1 MQEELKPNPDNLLK
15 EIKQMNQGK
24 LTVFLG
30 PAAGVGKTC
39 AMLIAGRESITEG
52 KSVLIGWVDTHGRKE
67 TEPFVAGIPRIEP
80 VKLSYKGRE
89 FPEMD
94 LDTLKKS
101 KPEIAIVDELAH
113 TNIPGSLNTKRYQDV
128 EELLKEGIDVY
139 TTLNI
144 QHIESLNDIIAKI
157 TGVSVTETVPD
168 KLLEGA
174 EIRLVDIDADAL
186 IQRLKEGKIYIPS
199 QAAEAIKKFF
209 RPGNINALRE
219 ISLRYT
225 ANNVDEH
232 LENYMQSHGIK
243 GPWQAGEKILV
254 CINKNSFASHLI
266 RMGKRMATS
275 LNAEFIV
282 INVDTPWEPE
292 LSASAQNIHA
302 GNLKLAESLGAE
314 IISLTGTNI
323 ADEII
328 NFSKRRNITQ
338 LIIGKSLKP
347 RPIEWFQESV
357 VDKIL
362 RNSEGIRIH
371 VVPTRL
377 KKIRERELV
386 RKKYASHVLPYLI
399 GFGLIFIFFVLCK
412 YFENSLGIFN
422 ITLLFSIPM
431 ILVAFYWGYL
441 ASVIM
446 AIAGFLIVD
455 FFFID
460 PKYLFTIADLRYIP
474 SFFIYLALVILISY
488 LSKNIRSQ
496 IKFIRRKE
504 EHLAILYSLSR
515 KISAKIDLDEI
526 IENVKEKIEQLINCK
541 VVFLIKNDNV
551 VLEVHEH
558 GLDPEINKKIIE
570 DKEKAVAEW
579 VLINGQIAGKGA
591 NFLDSSRGIYFPLK
605 TQDESVGVL
614 GIFLNE
620 KDLILTLEQRKIIEA
635 ICGLLAAVIYRI
647 KTSKKLSDSRVIEQS
662 QKLYNAVFNSISH
675 DLRTPLTSI
684 IGSSSS
690 LENDE
695 DILNMHDRRELVQ
708 NINRS
713 SLKMLKI
720 INNLLDMARI
730 ESEQMTLNYEWCDV
744 EDIIG
749 VAVKEVENIGERN
762 LEIRVTENLPLIWAD
777 FSLIE
782 RVFINLLD
790 NSVKYSQPGSDIK
803 IDVSMDDS
811 NIIVSIIDNGIGV
824 SQEEIPKIFD
834 KFHRVKFAGEIQG
847 TGLGLSIC
855 KSIIELHKG
864 TISAK
869 SNEGKGLTVTFTLP
883 IYLQPKL
890 GKSQDAD
897 NSDKKYYNCC

>member
-1 MQEELKPNPDNLLK
+1 VEEELKPNPDNLLR
-15 EIKQMNQGK
+15 EINRMNQGK

-39 AMLIAGRESITEG
+39 AMLIAAKESMSEG
-52 KSVLIGWVDTHGRKE
+52 KNVLIGWVDTHGRKE
-67 TEPFVAGIPRIEP
+67 TDPFVAGIPRIEP
-80 VKLSYKGRE
+80 VKLPYKGRE
-89 FPEMD
+89 FSEMD
-94 LDTLKKS
+94 LSTLLKD

-128 EELLKEGIDVY
+128 EELLKAGIDVY

-144 QHIESLNDIIAKI
+144 QHIESLNDVIAQI

-168 KLLEGA
+168 KLLEEA
-174 EIRLVDIDADAL
+174 EIHLVDIDADAL

-232 LENYMQSHGIK
+232 LENYMQSHGIR
-243 GPWQAGEKILV
+243 GPWQAGEKVLV
-254 CINKNSFASHLI
+254 CINKNNFAAHLI
-266 RMGKRMATS
+266 RMGKRMANS

-282 INVDTPWEPE
+282 ANVDTPWEPE
-292 LSASAQNIHA
+292 LSVLEQNIHS
-302 GNLKLAESLGAE
+302 NNMKLAESLGAE
-314 IISLTGTNI
+314 IIALTGTNI

-328 NFSKRRNITQ
+328 SFSKKRNITQ

-362 RNSEGIRIH
+362 KRSDGIRIH
-371 VVPTRL
+371 VVPTHL
-377 KKIRERELV
+377 KRIRKKGLI
-386 RKKYASHVLPYLI
+386 RKKYANYILPYLV
-399 GFGLIFIFFVLCK
+399 GFGLLFIFFMLCK

-431 ILVAFYWGYL
+431 VLVAFYWGYR
-441 ASVIM
+441 ASIIIS
-446 AIAGFLIVD
+446 IAGFLVVD
-455 FFFID
+455 FFFTD
-460 PKYLFTIADLRYIP
+460 PRYLFTIADLRYIP

-488 LSKNIRSQ
+488 LSKNIRTQ
-496 IKFIRRKE
+496 MKFIKRKE

-515 KISAKIDLDEI
+515 KISAKINLDEI

-541 VVFLIKNDNV
+541 VIFLIKDDDNV
-551 VLEVHEH
+551 LKIHEH
-558 GLDPEINKKIIE
+558 GLDSEANKKMLE

-579 VLINGQIAGKGA
+579 VLINGQIAGKGT
-591 NFLDSSRGIYFPLK
+591 NFLDSSKGIYFPLK
-605 TQDESVGVL
+605 TQDENVGVL

-620 KDLILTLEQRKIIEA
+620 KELVLTIDQKKIIEA

-647 KTSKKLSDSRVIEQS
+647 KTSKKLNDSKVLEQS
-662 QKLYNAVFNSISH
+662 QKLYSAVFNSISH

-695 DILNMHDRRELVQ
+695 KILNKQDRRELIQ
-708 NINRS
+708 NINQS
-713 SLKMLKI
+713 SLRMLRI

-730 ESEQMTLNYEWCDV
+730 ESEQLTLHYEWCDM

-749 VAVKEVENIGERN
+749 VAIKEIENIGDRN
-762 LEIRVTENLPLIWAD
+762 LEIRIKDNMPLIWAD

-782 RVFINLLD
+782 QVFINLLD
-790 NSVKYSQPGSDIK
+790 NSAKYSQPGSSITIEVLRDI
-803 IDVSMDDS
+803 D
-811 NIIVSIIDNGIGV
+811 NIIVNIADNGIGV
-824 SQEEIPKIFD
+824 PQEEIPKIFD
-834 KFHRVKFAGEIQG
+834 KFHRVKFSGSIQG

-864 TISAK
+864 IISAK
-869 SNEGKGLTVTFTLP
+869 LNEGSGLIITFTLP
-883 IYLQPKL
+883 IYSQPKL
-890 GKSQDAD
+890 TKDEDAAD
-897 NSDKKYYNCC
+897 SN

>member
-1 MQEELKPNPDNLLK
+1 DNLLK
-15 EIKQMNQGK
+15 EINRMEHGK

-39 AMLIAGRESITEG
+39 AMLIAAKESMAEG
-52 KSVLIGWVDTHGRKE
+52 KNVLIGWIDTHGRKE

-80 VKLSYKGRE
+80 VKLSYRGRE

-94 LDTLKKS
+94 LNNLLKS

-128 EELLKEGIDVY
+128 EELLKAGVDVY

-144 QHIESLNDIIAKI
+144 QHIESLNDVIAKI

-168 KLLEGA
+168 KLLEEA

-186 IQRLKEGKIYIPS
+186 IQRLKEGKIYIPF

-232 LENYMQSHGIK
+232 LENYMQSHGIR
-243 GPWQAGEKILV
+243 GPWQAGEKVLV
-254 CINKNSFASHLI
+254 CINKNSFATHLI
-266 RMGKRMATS
+266 RMGKRMANS

-282 INVDTPWEPE
+282 ANVDTPWEPG
-292 LSASAQNIHA
+292 LSASEQSTHA
-302 GNLKLAESLGAE
+302 NNLKLAESLGAE

-328 NFSKRRNITQ
+328 SFSKKRNITQ

-362 RNSEGIRIH
+362 RNSDEIRVH
-371 VVPTRL
+371 VVPTHL
-377 KKIRERELV
+377 KRIRKKHLI
-386 RKKYASHVLPYLI
+386 RKKYANYILPYLV
-399 GFGLIFIFFVLCK
+399 GFGLLFLFFILCK

-431 ILVAFYWGYL
+431 VLVAFFWGYL
-441 ASVIM
+441 ASIIIS
-446 AIAGFLIVD
+446 IAGFLVVD

-460 PKYLFTIADLRYIP
+460 PRYLFTIADLRYIP

-488 LSKNIRSQ
+488 LSKNIRTQ
-496 IKFIRRKE
+496 IKFIKRKE

-515 KISAKIDLDEI
+515 KISAKINLDEI

-541 VVFLIKNDNV
+541 VIFLIKDDNN
-551 VLEVHEH
+551 VLEIHEH
-558 GLDPEINKKIIE
+558 GLDPETNKKMLE
-570 DKEKAVAEW
+570 GKEKAVAQW
-579 VLINGQIAGKGA
+579 VLINGQIAGKGTD
-591 NFLDSSRGIYFPLK
+591 FLDSSKGIYFPLK
-605 TQDESVGVL
+605 TQDENVGVL

-620 KDLILTLEQRKIIEA
+620 KELVLTIEQKKIIEA

-647 KTSKKLSDSRVIEQS
+647 KTSKKLSDSKVLEQS
-662 QKLYNAVFNSISH
+662 QKLYSAVFNSISH

-695 DILNMHDRRELVQ
+695 KILNKQDRRELIQ
-708 NINRS
+708 NISQS
-713 SLKMLKI
+713 SLRMLRI

-730 ESEQMTLNYEWCDV
+730 ESEQLTLNYEWCDM

-749 VAVKEVENIGERN
+749 VAIKEIENIGERN
-762 LEIRVTENLPLIWAD
+762 LGIRVKDNLPLIWAD

-782 RVFINLLD
+782 QVFINLLD
-790 NSVKYSQPGSDIK
+790 NSVKYSQPGSNITIEVLRDI
-803 IDVSMDDS
+803 D
-811 NIIVSIIDNGIGV
+811 NIIVNIADNGIGV
-824 SQEEIPKIFD
+824 PHEEIPKIFD
-834 KFHRVKFAGEIQG
+834 KFHRVKVLGSIQG

-869 SNEGKGLTVTFTLP
+869 PNEGKGLIITFTLP
-883 IYLQPKL
+883 IYSQPELTKN
-890 GKSQDAD
+890 KEVT
-897 NSDKKYYNCC
+897 K

>member
-1 MQEELKPNPDNLLK
+1 MEEELKPDPDNLLR
-15 EIKQMNQGK
+15 EINRIDQGK

-39 AMLIAGRESITEG
+39 AMLIAAKESMAEG
-52 KSVLIGWVDTHGRKE
+52 KNVLIGWVDTHGRKE
-67 TEPFVAGIPRIEP
+67 TNPFVAGIPRIEP
-80 VKLSYKGRE
+80 AKLSYKGRE

-94 LDTLKKS
+94 LKTLLKD

-128 EELLKEGIDVY
+128 EELLKARIDVY

-144 QHIESLNDIIAKI
+144 QHIESLNDVIAQI

-168 KLLEGA
+168 KLLEEA
-174 EIRLVDIDADAL
+174 EIHLVDIDADAL

-225 ANNVDEH
+225 ASNVDEH
-232 LENYMQSHGIK
+232 LENYMQSHGIR
-243 GPWQAGEKILV
+243 GPWQAGEKVLV
-254 CINKNSFASHLI
+254 CINKNSFAAHLI

-282 INVDTPWEPE
+282 ASVDTPWEPQ
-292 LSASAQNIHA
+292 LSVSEQNIHTN
-302 GNLKLAESLGAE
+302 NLKLAESLGAE

-328 NFSKRRNITQ
+328 GFSKKRNVTQ
-338 LIIGKSLKP
+338 IIIGKSLKP

-362 RNSEGIRIH
+362 RNSDEIRIH

-377 KKIRERELV
+377 KRIRKKELI
-386 RKKYASHVLPYLI
+386 RKKYANYILPYLA
-399 GFGLIFIFFVLCK
+399 GFGLIFIFFLLCK

-441 ASVIM
+441 ASIIIS
-446 AIAGFLIVD
+446 IAGFLVVD
-455 FFFID
+455 FFFVD
-460 PKYLFTIADLRYIP
+460 PKYLFTIADLRHIP
-474 SFFIYLALVILISY
+474 SFFIYLALVISISY
-488 LSKNIRSQ
+488 LSKNIRTQ
-496 IKFIRRKE
+496 IKFIKRKE

-515 KISAKIDLDEI
+515 KISAKINLDEI

-541 VVFLIKNDNV
+541 VIFLTKDDNN
-551 VLEVHEH
+551 VLEIHEH
-558 GLDPEINKKIIE
+558 GLDPETNKKMLE

-579 VLINGQIAGKGA
+579 VLINGQIAGNGT
-591 NFLDSSRGIYFPLK
+591 NFLNSCNGIYFPLK
-605 TQDESVGVL
+605 TQDENVGVL

-620 KDLILTLEQRKIIEA
+620 KELVLPIEQKKIVEA

-647 KTSKKLSDSRVIEQS
+647 KTSKKLSDSKVLEQS
-662 QKLYNAVFNSISH
+662 QKLYNAIFNSISH

-695 DILNMHDRRELVQ
+695 KILNKHDRSELIQ
-708 NINRS
+708 NINLS
-713 SLKMLKI
+713 SLRMLRI
-720 INNLLDMARI
+720 INNLMDMARI
-730 ESEQMTLNYEWCDV
+730 ESEQLTLHYEWCDM

-749 VAVKEVENIGERN
+749 VAIKEIENIGERN
-762 LEIRVTENLPLIWAD
+762 IEIKINNNLPLIWAD

-782 RVFINLLD
+782 QVFINLLD
-790 NSVKYSQPGSDIK
+790 NSVKYSQTGSIITIEVSRDI
-803 IDVSMDDS
+803 D
-811 NIIVSIIDNGIGV
+811 NIIVNITDNGIGV
-824 SQEEIPKIFD
+824 PQEEITKIFD
-834 KFHRVKFAGEIQG
+834 KFHRVKFSGGIQG

-864 TISAK
+864 VISAK
-869 SNEGKGLTVTFTLP
+869 SNEGRGLIITFTLP
-883 IYLQPKL
+883 VYSQPKL
-890 GKSQDAD
+890 ITDENAAD
-897 NSDKKYYNCC
+897 SN